1 MKNFDIIDVF
11 LENIPSEL
19 IPKLSESENQSNLED
34 FKKMREF
41 LFKDAAIE
49 YFNIFLRKVLL
60 KQIEMRESVNSEIP
74 FHTDFIYPSTI
85 MEKYLSCLDENDELV
100 LRYKNADFSDW
111 ASKAK
116 DYGIF

>member
-1 MKNFDIIDVF
+1 
-11 LENIPSEL
+11 
-19 IPKLSESENQSNLED
+19 
-34 FKKMREF
+34 
-41 LFKDAAIE
+41 
-49 YFNIFLRKVLL
+49 
-60 KQIEMRESVNSEIP
+60 
-74 FHTDFIYPSTI
+74 